1 MMFRFPYPIAP
12 VVSGIL
18 WLTATSMAQTQTDSV
33 VSTDEQQIR
42 QAIVA
47 FVENYNAH
55 EADALLSLFA
65 DDARYVGK
73 DGTELRGH
81 DELRSAFIEAIDANP
96 KAAVSVTVD
105 EIRFLAPDVAVEQGR
120 STYYPDGETASSEN
134 LYTVVHVKKEGKWL
148 IQSTRIDRE
157 QTLTN
162 YEYLQPLEWLVG
174 NWVDEGRNEVIEV
187 SWKFTDNKN
196 YLVQEFQVVREN
208 EILLQGTQRVGWDP
222 QTQQL
227 RCWVFDSDGG
237 FAEGTWTLVD
247 GQWICKST
255 GVLRDGTSASGT
267 RVLTQVASDRV
278 LWVSKDRLFGNEA
291 LPDLEVTM
299 VRKPPVPADTSEAP

>member
-1 MMFRFPYPIAP
+1 MLFRFPLPIAF
-12 VVSGIL
+12 VLSGIL
-18 WLTATSMAQTQTDSV
+18 WLTATSTAQTQPEPEISP
-33 VSTDEQQIR
+33 DEQQIR

-55 EADALLSLFA
+55 KADDLLSLFA

-73 DGTELRGH
+73 DGTEFRGH
-81 DELRSAFIEAIDANP
+81 DELRTAFMEAIEANP
-96 KAAVSVTVD
+96 QAAVSVSVD
-105 EIRFLAPDVAVEQGR
+105 EIRFLASDVAVEQGR
-120 STYYPDGETASSEN
+120 STYFPDGETASSEN
-134 LYTVVHVKKEGKWL
+134 RYTVVHVKKDGKWL

-157 QTLTN
+157 ETLNN
-162 YEYLQPLEWLVG
+162 YEYLKPLEWLVG
-174 NWVDEGRNEVIEV
+174 DWVDEGRDEVIEV

-196 YLVQEFQVVREN
+196 FLVQEFQVVREN
-208 EILLQGTQRVGWDP
+208 VILLQGTQRVGWDP

-237 FAEGTWTLVD
+237 FAEGTWTQVE
-247 GQWICKST
+247 GQWICKSS

-267 RVLTQVASDRV
+267 RVLTPVAPDRV

-299 VRKPPVPADTSEAP
+299 VRKPPMPADTLEAP